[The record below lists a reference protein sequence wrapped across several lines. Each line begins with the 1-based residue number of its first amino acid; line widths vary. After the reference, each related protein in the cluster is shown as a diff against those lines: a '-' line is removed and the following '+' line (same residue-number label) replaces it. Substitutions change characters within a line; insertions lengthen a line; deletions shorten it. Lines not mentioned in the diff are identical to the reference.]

1 MDMTNVLIIG
11 ATSVVG
17 QRVTESLLQNTDD
30 YLTLMARN
38 TNMLSIDDK
47 RGRLVHGDVLDDKP
61 LDEALDGNEVVLV
74 TADSNLGLSVQRIID
89 AMKKRNMNRLI
100 FVTSMGLYNEIPV
113 TDGASGNLT
122 QNALLQPYQ
131 TAVNMIENSNFNYT
145 IIRPAEFDQ
154 GRDLNYDLVNGD
166 LTSDAVSINSVV
178 DCVTKLVI
186 DKNLDSKKNLAIC
199 RK

>member
-1 MDMTNVLIIG
+1 MTNVLIIG
-11 ATSVVG
+11 ATSLVG

>member
-1 MDMTNVLIIG
+1 MANVLIIG

-17 QRVTESLLQNTDD
+17 QRVTERLLQNTDD

-38 TNMLSIDDK
+38 TNMLSIDSN

-61 LDEALDGNEVVLV
+61 LNQALDGNEVVLV

-89 AMKKRNMNRLI
+89 AMKKRQMNRLI

-122 QNALLQPYQ
+122 QDALLQPYQ

-154 GRDLNYDLVNGD
+154 GQDINYDLVNGA
-166 LTSDAVSINSVV
+166 LTSDTVSIDSVA
-178 DCVTKLVI
+178 DCVAKLVI
-186 DKNLDSKKNLAIC
+186 DKHLDSKKNLAIC